1 MHRLALGKSDAIVFA
16 ARLPQNPEQENEH
29 EHEIQ
34 NRVGYVGRNRN
45 RCRRHPRTARAG
57 QATGLYR
64 GRHPQHKDA
73 DAFKAG
79 VIDKTAPAALAASGG
94 RYVIRTQTVKSLD
107 GPAPERFVVIS
118 FDSAEKAQAWNDSPA
133 TKEITAAR
141 LKSTDSV
148 SFMVEGVAN

>member
-1 MHRLALGKSDAIVFA
+1 MNTRYKIALATLAGIGIGAAAI
-16 ARLPQNPEQENEH
+16 H
-29 EHEIQ
+29 ELHAQ
-34 NRVGYVGRNRN
+34 AKPPAYVVVAIRSI
-45 RCRRHPRTARAG
+45 
-57 QATGLYR
+57 
-64 GRHPQHKDA
+64 KDA

-94 RYVIRTQTVKSLD
+94 RYVVRTQTVKSLD

-141 LKSTDSV
+141 IKSTDSL
-148 SFMVEGVAN
+148 SFIVEGVAN